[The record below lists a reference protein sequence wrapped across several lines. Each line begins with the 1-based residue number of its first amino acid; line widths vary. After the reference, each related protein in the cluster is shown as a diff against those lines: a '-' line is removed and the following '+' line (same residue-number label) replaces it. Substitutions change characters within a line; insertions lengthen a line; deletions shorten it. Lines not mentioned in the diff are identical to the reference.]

1 MIMVLALFCMLHIA
15 MYTSLFIIIIKIK
28 IAWKKKFLRI
38 KAIVIVVFLILTRLF
53 MKFFFVQKIYIE

>member
-38 KAIVIVVFLILTRLF
+38 KAIVIVVFL
-53 MKFFFVQKIYIE
+53 